1 MEFWDIYESEVA
13 KAPDRLETGAAH
25 GRNDDKH
32 DHAGD
37 WSEVKE
43 ESSTWRFVRCQGGM
57 TTTQTHIDV
66 VIQETRGDGVFD
78 AVGGE
83 LWEASLLLCADMVI
97 NPTNAYEG
105 SSVLEF
111 GAGVGLP
118 SLFLAKKNAVLA
130 NKGGPSSFCITDFD
144 YRCLSNLASVVP
156 LIDDGAICLK
166 EDDVDS
172 SVTVSVERFDWF
184 HPETFQLNDRFDV
197 AFGCALVYNNDHACL
212 ADICRDLLSNGR
224 CKRIIIIQIK
234 DRPGL
239 TRFLARVDGLGLC
252 CTVEPVSL
260 DVYKHAQRISSE
272 TLAFN
277 ETECCHQKL
286 FRVPLEPRNPLE
298 TEEKVSVDPRGLRD
312 PLVDPTYRTSSFS
325 RLCSLIVSD
334 AASFVRIVIKL

>member
-13 KAPDRLETGAAH
+13 KAPERLETGAAH
-25 GRNDDKH
+25 GRNDDIH

-37 WSEVKE
+37 WSDVKE
-43 ESSTWRFVRCQGGM
+43 ESSTWRFVRCQGPGM

-118 SLFLAKKNAVLA
+118 SLFLAKMNAVLA
-130 NKGGPSSFCITDFD
+130 NKGGPSSVCITDFD

-239 TRFLARVDGLGLC
+239 TRFLTRVDGLGLC
-252 CTVEPVSL
+252 CAVEPVSL
-260 DVYKHAQRISSE
+260 EVYKHAQRISSE

-277 ETECCHQKL
+277 EAECCHQKL
-286 FRVPLEPRNPLE
+286 FRVPLEPRNPRE
-298 TEEKVSVDPRGLRD
+298 TEEKVSA
-312 PLVDPTYRTSSFS
+312 DPTS
-325 RLCSLIVSD
+325 RLCSLIVTD
-334 AASFVRIVIKL
+334 AALFVRIVIEL

>member
-25 GRNDDKH
+25 GRNDDLH
-32 DHAGD
+32 DHASA
-37 WSEVKE
+37 WSEK

-66 VIQETRGDGVFD
+66 IIQETRGDGVFD

-97 NPTNAYEG
+97 NSTNAYEG

-118 SLFLAKKNAVLA
+118 SLFFAKKSALLA
-130 NKGGPSSFCITDFD
+130 TKGGPSSVCITDFD
-144 YRCLSNLASVVP
+144 HRCLSNLASVVP

-166 EDDVDS
+166 EDDLDS

-184 HPETFQLNDRFDV
+184 HPESFPLNDRFDV

-239 TRFLARVDGLGLC
+239 TRFLTRLDCLGLC
-252 CTVEPVSL
+252 CTKDAVSL
-260 DVYKHAQRISSE
+260 EVYKHAQRISSE
-272 TLAFN
+272 TLTFN
-277 ETECCHQKL
+277 EVECCHQKL
-286 FRVPLEPRNPLE
+286 FRVPLEPKDPLE
-298 TEEKVSVDPRGLRD
+298 EEKVNA
-312 PLVDPTYRTSSFS
+312 DPTSSRS
-325 RLCSLIVSD
+325 SSLIVTD
-334 AASFVRIVIKL
+334 AASFVRIVIEL